1 MSYMY
6 HYCGFLVKEFYS
18 NVFYILVEKSWQ
30 LHKGCTNFHF
40 HQVCMRT
47 FKTQETL
54 FSGLAEVRWVNY
66 C

>member
-47 FKTQETL
+47 FQDPGNTYFLVWLKL
-54 FSGLAEVRWVNY
+54 GGY